1 MNRSRTIL
9 CAAALAALTAAAAAA
24 NQMQTDPLAGP
35 HVKRL
40 GKTVVEWKDDLI
52 HLVVGFKHANA
63 HLDKKWILFETA
75 HTAEGKPLEIWREDV
90 SLMTPDGTRLGL
102 PSQKRMAQGIPDLR
116 RMLNEASVQ
125 RDPID
130 GYFPSATRLERLG
143 FFAIPGEN
151 LVFDKVN
158 VNHQTLAMGDLFFE
172 SPKDRWE
179 PGLYTLWIE
188 NKELH
193 VRLPI
198 PLGIE
203 GPLERVR

>member
-1 MNRSRTIL
+1 VNRNRTIV
-9 CAAALAALTAAAAAA
+9 CAAALAAACAAAQPAP
-24 NQMQTDPLAGP
+24 QTDPLAGP
-35 HVKRL
+35 NVKRL
-40 GKTVVEWKDDLI
+40 GKTVVSWKDDLI

-63 HLDKKWILFETA
+63 HLDKKWILFDTA
-75 HTAEGKPLEIWREDV
+75 HTAEGTPLEIWREDV
-90 SLMTPDGTRLGL
+90 SLMTPDGTRLNL

-116 RMLNEASVQ
+116 RMLNEAKVQ

-130 GYFPSATRLERLG
+130 GYFPSPTRLERLG
-143 FFAIPGEN
+143 FFTVPGEN
-151 LVFDKVN
+151 IVFDKVN
-158 VNHQTLAMGDLFFE
+158 VNHQTLAMGDMFFE

-179 PGLYTLWIE
+179 PGLYTLWVE
-188 NKELH
+188 NKEVH

>member
-1 MNRSRTIL
+1 MKPIRIAL
-9 CAAALAALTAAAAAA
+9 CAAALAAAGAAA
-24 NQMQTDPLAGP
+24 QTSTDPLSGP
-35 HVKRL
+35 NVKRL
-40 GKTVVEWKDDLI
+40 GKTVVAWKDGLI
-52 HLVVGFKHANA
+52 HLVVGFRHANA
-63 HLDKKWILFETA
+63 HLDRKWILLDTG
-75 HTAEGKPLEIWREDV
+75 HTAETKPLEIWREDI
-90 SLMTPDGTRLGL
+90 SLVMPDGTRLGL

-116 RMLNEASVQ
+116 RMLNEANVQ
-125 RDPID
+125 TDPID

-143 FFAIPGEN
+143 FFTIPGEN
-151 LVFDKVN
+151 IVFDKVN

-172 SPKDRWE
+172 SPKDKWE
-179 PGLYTLWIE
+179 PGIYTLWIE